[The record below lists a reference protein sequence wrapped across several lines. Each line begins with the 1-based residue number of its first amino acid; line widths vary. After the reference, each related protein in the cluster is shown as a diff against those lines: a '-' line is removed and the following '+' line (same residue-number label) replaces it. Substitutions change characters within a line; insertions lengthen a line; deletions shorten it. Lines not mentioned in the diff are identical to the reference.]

1 MIKPAILVVD
11 DEPEV
16 LRAVSRDLRH
26 KYGGT
31 YRVLRAES
39 GAMAMA
45 ALRELRQRDEPV
57 ALLLSDQRMPGMDGV
72 TFLAEARLLFPNARR
87 ALLTAYADT
96 TAAIASINQSQI
108 DYYLLKPWDPPQE
121 RLFPVIDDLL
131 DGWRADFKP
140 GFGGAKLIGHRWSPH
155 THELRSFLARN
166 QVPYEFLEAADS
178 PAARDILALLP
189 PADRDFPLVL
199 LPGGKRLVR
208 PQPDQL
214 ARELGMSTQA
224 NAPFYDVVFVGAG
237 PAGLASA
244 VYAASEGLKCLM
256 IEREAPGGQAGTSN
270 LIENYLGFPAGL
282 SGSELARR
290 ATAQARRFG
299 VEILTPAEALRLEI
313 DGPYRRVRL
322 ASGASVACHV
332 LMLCM
337 GVSWRTLGARDA
349 GRFTGRGVYY
359 GAAGMDAAS
368 CANCDVYVVGAGN
381 SAGQAAMHLA
391 ENGARVNVVMRGDSL
406 AEKMSQYLVDRIRN
420 HPRISVHARH
430 EVAACSG
437 GEKLEAITL
446 RHMGTG
452 AESAT
457 STQHLF
463 VFIGAAPN
471 TGWLGNAVKRD
482 RHGFIVTGPDLE
494 KSDLRDWPLARAPF
508 LLESSVPGVFAAGDV
523 RAGSVKRVASAVGEG
538 SVCVSFMHQH
548 LAEL

>member
-1 MIKPAILVVD
+1 MTKPAILVVD

-16 LRAVSRDLRH
+16 LRAVSRDLRR
-26 KYGGT
+26 KYGET

-39 GAMAMA
+39 GALAMA

-72 TFLAEARLLFPNARR
+72 TFLAEARQLFPNARR

-108 DYYLLKPWDPPQE
+108 DYYLLKPWDPPEE

-140 GFGGAKLIGHRWSPH
+140 GYGGVKLIGHRWSQQ
-155 THELRSFLARN
+155 THDLRSFLARN
-166 QVPYEFLEAADS
+166 LVPYEFLEAADS
-178 PAARDILALLP
+178 PAARDIVALLT
-189 PADRDFPLVL
+189 PAERKFPLVL
-199 LPGGKRLVR
+199 LPGGKRIVQ
-208 PQPDQL
+208 PQPADL

-256 IEREAPGGQAGTSN
+256 IEREAPGGQAGTSS

-282 SGSELARR
+282 TGSELARR
-290 ATAQARRFG
+290 AVTQAKRFG
-299 VEILTPAEALRLEI
+299 VEILTPAEAVSLTVE
-313 DGPYRRVRL
+313 GPYRHL
-322 ASGASVACHV
+322 KLSNGASVACHV
-332 LMLCM
+332 LMLST
-337 GVSWRTLGARDA
+337 GVSWQTLKSEGAEK
-349 GRFTGRGVYY
+349 FTGRGVFY
-359 GAAGMDAAS
+359 GAAGVDASS
-368 CANCDVYVVGAGN
+368 CADCDVYVVGAGN

-391 ENGARVNVVMRGDSL
+391 DKGARVNIVMRGDSL
-406 AEKMSQYLVDRIRN
+406 AEKMSQYLVDRIQG
-420 HPRISVHARH
+420 HGRITVHARH
-430 EVAACSG
+430 EVAACAGEGQLSG
-437 GEKLEAITL
+437 VTL
-446 RHMGTG
+446 RHLMTG
-452 AESAT
+452 AET
-457 STQHLF
+457 SLPTQHLF

-471 TGWLGNAVKRD
+471 TAWLGNTVKRD

-494 KSDLRDWPLARAPF
+494 KTDLRDWPLQRQPF
-508 LLESSVPGVFAAGDV
+508 LLESNVPGVFAAGDV

-548 LAEL
+548 LSEL

>member
-1 MIKPAILVVD
+1 M
-11 DEPEV
+11 
-16 LRAVSRDLRH
+16 
-26 KYGGT
+26 
-31 YRVLRAES
+31 
-39 GAMAMA
+39 
-45 ALRELRQRDEPV
+45 
-57 ALLLSDQRMPGMDGV
+57 
-72 TFLAEARLLFPNARR
+72 
-87 ALLTAYADT
+87 
-96 TAAIASINQSQI
+96 
-108 DYYLLKPWDPPQE
+108 
-121 RLFPVIDDLL
+121 IDDLL

-322 ASGASVACHV
+322 ASGASVACRPDAVHGRQ
-332 LMLCM
+332 L
-337 GVSWRTLGARDA
+337 AHA
-349 GRFTGRGVYY
+349 GRARRGAFHGPGR
-359 GAAGMDAAS
+359 
-368 CANCDVYVVGAGN
+368 
-381 SAGQAAMHLA
+381 LL
-391 ENGARVNVVMRGDSL
+391 RRG
-406 AEKMSQYLVDRIRN
+406 
-420 HPRISVHARH
+420 
-430 EVAACSG
+430 
-437 GEKLEAITL
+437 
-446 RHMGTG
+446 
-452 AESAT
+452 
-457 STQHLF
+457 
-463 VFIGAAPN
+463 
-471 TGWLGNAVKRD
+471 
-482 RHGFIVTGPDLE
+482 RHGRR
-494 KSDLRDWPLARAPF
+494 KLRQL
-508 LLESSVPGVFAAGDV
+508 
-523 RAGSVKRVASAVGEG
+523 
-538 SVCVSFMHQH
+538 
-548 LAEL
+548 